1 MFVKFFREN
10 RIWSYFSVI
19 LRLYVGWEF
28 LKAGHEKLTQGFN
41 STGFLKGAAAKATGE
56 HPAVQ
61 GWWADFLNN
70 FAIPNSGLF
79 NFLVPWGEFLVGI
92 ALIVGIFTTF
102 AAVMG
107 ATMNFAFM
115 FSGTTSTNPQM
126 VLLEVFIIVAGFN
139 AAKIGLDYWVIPFV
153 KRFWNTK
160 IQHKDEAVP
169 HHQ

>member
-1 MFVKFFREN
+1 MFTKFFREN
-10 RIWSYFSVI
+10 RIWSYASVI

-28 LKAGHEKLTQGFN
+28 LKAGHEKLTKGFD

-61 GWWADFLNN
+61 DWWAHFLNS

-79 NFLVPWGEFLVGI
+79 NFLVPWGELLVGI
-92 ALIVGIFTTF
+92 ALILGIFTTF

-115 FSGTTSTNPQM
+115 FSGSTSTNPQM
-126 VLLEVFIIVAGFN
+126 ALLEIFIIVAGFN
-139 AAKIGLDYWVIPFV
+139 AARIGLDYWVIPYV
-153 KRFWNTK
+153 KTLFNKNIEHNNKATAN
-160 IQHKDEAVP
+160 H
-169 HHQ
+169 